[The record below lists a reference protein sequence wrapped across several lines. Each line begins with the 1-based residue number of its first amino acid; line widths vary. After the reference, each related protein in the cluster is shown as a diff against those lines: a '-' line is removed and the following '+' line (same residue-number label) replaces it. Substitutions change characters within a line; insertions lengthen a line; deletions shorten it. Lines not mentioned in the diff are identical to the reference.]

1 MAEHRSVAVVF
12 LCLVSVMHPGFLP
25 GIHPFAFPF
34 AGKFGGGSAMR
45 AKPLSRPFTLADA
58 IPGGA
63 EFPYGGGNFG
73 GIIVDSGDGFFGGD
87 VNGIIGGGL
96 GGSFIG
102 GNDIVSRVTTRLY
115 PPSVP
120 YSGRL
125 TDFVSLFSLIV
136 ILASC

>member
-1 MAEHRSVAVVF
+1 
-12 LCLVSVMHPGFLP
+12 MHPGFLP

-34 AGKFGGGSAMR
+34 AGKYGVGSAPR

-58 IPGGA
+58 IPGGS

-73 GIIVDSGDGFFGGD
+73 GIIVDSGDGLFGGD
-87 VNGIIGGGL
+87 FNGIIGGGL

-102 GNDIVSRVTTRLY
+102 GNDIVSRLTTHLY
-115 PPSVP
+115 PPTVQF
-120 YSGRL
+120 SGRV

-136 ILASC
+136 IWASC